1 MQAAPTPDRNVK
13 SCEAQVSL
21 AKASAPAIRHSQQ
34 RPTQHPPELPDCLF
48 RGSAGWGPRR
58 QPILLRRQQICSRRP
73 FVPGCQHATSPVF
86 SHCSGVCVPRAVVT
100 LGRCLPDPH
109 TREQEKASSGV
120 RSGALGTT
128 PCPAVTRTGTTRAV
142 AAPAPAQGWTCARA
156 GLAGGRGK
164 PYCMSARGS
173 NAAEAPLT
181 TCTPRAPLH
190 WGVSFLRQSQ
200 LATLPT
206 STPQSLWHRLQQPER
221 SLGRESSFWKT
232 PSMCTGLRT
241 ANGICQ
247 GTNRFCHTTRFNQRK
262 PWQHLFSTNL

>member
-100 LGRCLPDPH
+100 LGRCLPDSH

-128 PCPAVTRTGTTRAV
+128 PCPAVTRTGPTRAV
-142 AAPAPAQGWTCARA
+142 AAPAPAQGWTCAWA

-181 TCTPRAPLH
+181 TCTPRAPL
-190 WGVSFLRQSQ
+190 Q
-200 LATLPT
+200 LC
-206 STPQSLWHRLQQPER
+206 
-221 SLGRESSFWKT
+221 F
-232 PSMCTGLRT
+232 
-241 ANGICQ
+241 
-247 GTNRFCHTTRFNQRK
+247 F
-262 PWQHLFSTNL
+262 LFSPVSVCTNDPRIPGTWW